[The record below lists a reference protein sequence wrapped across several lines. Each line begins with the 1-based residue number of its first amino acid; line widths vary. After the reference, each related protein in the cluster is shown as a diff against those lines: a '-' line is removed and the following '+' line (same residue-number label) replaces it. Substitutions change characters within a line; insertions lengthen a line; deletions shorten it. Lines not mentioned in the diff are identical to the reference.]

1 MPEGAFDQLFAPIV
15 DLIRA
20 HIAWA
25 GPIVFLLSFVES
37 LAIVGA
43 LLPSTL
49 LLLAIGSLAAAG
61 MVSLME
67 LSAWAIA
74 GAGLGYWLSFEIG
87 RYYGDRIES
96 IGFLARRPDWLRKAH
111 RFFERWDWFAIIA
124 SRFIPL
130 GRAIVPLLAGAMGAR
145 RLSFHLGNWVSAA
158 LWAPLMLAPA
168 SIGVAMT
175 DMLQSASPQFRS
187 IMTIALVVGIVLV
200 IRSIRRP

>member
-15 DLIRA
+15 DLVRA
-20 HIAWA
+20 HIEWA
-25 GPIVFLLSFVES
+25 GPIVFALTFIES
-37 LAIVGA
+37 LAVISV

-61 MVSLME
+61 LVSLTE
-67 LSAWAIA
+67 LSLWGIA
-74 GAGLGYWLSFEIG
+74 GAGLGYWLSFEVG

-130 GRAIVPLLAGAMGAR
+130 GRAVVPLLAGAMGAR
-145 RLSFHLGNWVSAA
+145 RLGFQLGNWFSAA
-158 LWAPLMLAPA
+158 LWAPLMLAPM
-168 SIGVAMT
+168 SIGVAIN
-175 DMLQSASPQFRS
+175 DMLASASPQVRS
-187 IMTIALVVGIVLV
+187 IMTIALVVGVVLL
-200 IRSIRRP
+200 IRALRR